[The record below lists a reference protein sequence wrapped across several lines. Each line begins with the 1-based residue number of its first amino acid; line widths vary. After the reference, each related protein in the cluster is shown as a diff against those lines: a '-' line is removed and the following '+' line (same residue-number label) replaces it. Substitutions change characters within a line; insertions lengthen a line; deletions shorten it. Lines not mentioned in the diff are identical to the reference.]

1 MKDGGGAFVRNG
13 KIHALGFRPHT
24 EVAELMRQVDMLCHP
39 SVLDGFSFA
48 CLEAMASGLP
58 VVTTPRSGAA
68 ELISNGENGFVV
80 PYGDIEAMSSTVRR
94 IYAEPELGSEIGRN
108 ARLTAEKCTWGVYE
122 ERIVKVFRDIM
133 HGRKEQ

>member
-1 MKDGGGAFVRNG
+1 
-13 KIHALGFRPHT
+13 
-24 EVAELMRQVDMLCHP
+24 MRQVDMLCHP
-39 SVLDGFSFA
+39 SILDGFSFA

-80 PYGDIEAMSSTVRR
+80 RYGDIEGISSAVRR
-94 IYAEPELGSEIGRN
+94 IYAEPELGAEIGRN

-122 ERIVKVFRDIM
+122 ERIAKVFPDIM
-133 HGRKEQ
+133 HRGKQK